1 MLVSQQVEPLRI
13 IVMGTAGTEKTYLIK
28 GIQGWLHE
36 MTGVESKSP
45 VLVIA
50 PTGVVAFNI
59 NEITIHS
66 TLFIPI
72 IAKNNLN
79 IKGK

>member
-1 MLVSQQVEPLRI
+1 
-13 IVMGTAGTEKTYLIK
+13 
-28 GIQGWLHE
+28 

-79 IKGK
+79 IKGEWLKQLQDRLQNVNYLIIDEKSIVGHRILGLIDM